1 MGGMALARLL
11 PRGPVLGWSSFH
23 VVNAPGIASIED
35 IRQRAYT
42 TSGRAAIYQALLQLK
57 LPPGS
62 TVLVPTYHC
71 PTMVAPVILAN
82 LNVAYFGID
91 ANGLP
96 LLDTIDAQAARNCK
110 AMLVS
115 HYFGRANSL
124 AEVRQWCDA
133 RGIALIEDCAHC
145 FFGDAGD
152 RPIGA
157 WGDIATAS
165 LSKFLPI
172 PEGGVLASAHRPIA
186 PLRLAAPG
194 LKAQLKGVID
204 VLELAARHQRFT
216 GLNTFLRFVF
226 RLKNARAAAKPAAEG
241 QAGKAGES
249 TAETVMRDCDMAR
262 IAQAPLKASMAL
274 RALLPRGRIIVRR
287 QQNYD
292 CYARHLNRVPGAH
305 PLLGCLQ
312 RRRHTSHPMSSPCG
326 LTTPTVF
333 TWHCGPVSCRFSDGT
348 ESGPEPR
355 NWTAILARCGA
366 AMCCSCCATKT
377 LARQTW
383 SKPAAPLSACFK
395 LNRNPATACPTHAFF
410 GRIFLPWHCSKTASC
425 CSNGTH

>member
-23 VVNAPGIASIED
+23 VVNAPGIASVED
-35 IRQRAYT
+35 IRHKAYT

-57 LPPGS
+57 LPQGS

-96 LLDTIDAQAARNCK
+96 LLDTIDAQAAPSCK

-124 AEVRQWCDA
+124 AEVRQWCDE

-186 PLRLAAPG
+186 PLRLAAPS

-226 RLKNARAAAKPAAEG
+226 RLKNARAAAKFAAES

-292 CYARHLNRVPGAH
+292 CYAHYLHRVPGAH
-305 PLLGCLQ
+305 PLFGLPSAAASQIAPYVFPLWVDDADRVYLALRASELPVFRWDRIWPGTPELDGDFGPLWSRHVLQ
-312 RRRHTSHPMSSPCG
+312 LLCHQDLSQADVEQTCR
-326 LTTPTVF
+326 TVI
-333 TWHCGPVSCRFSDGT
+333 S
-348 ESGPEPR
+348 
-355 NWTAILARCGA
+355 L
-366 AMCCSCCATKT
+366 
-377 LARQTW
+377 LQTQ
-383 SKPAAPLSACFK
+383 P
-395 LNRNPATACPTHAFF
+395 
-410 GRIFLPWHCSKTASC
+410 
-425 CSNGTH
+425 